1 MIIID
6 NSNVKLDHLL
16 IFLHVLLLLWL
27 FFPLYCIVLYYM
39 YGIIVCFGSACI
51 VLFSYY
57 VVYCIVLWIKTLKK
71 KKLHTLH
78 IDFKTNKKLLI

>member
-16 IFLHVLLLLWL
+16 IFLLVVVIVLSTVLC
-27 FFPLYCIVLYYM
+27 FMYCIIVL
-39 YGIIVCFGSACI
+39 FGSACI

-57 VVYCIVLWIKTLKK
+57 VVYRIVL
-71 KKLHTLH
+71 
-78 IDFKTNKKLLI
+78 